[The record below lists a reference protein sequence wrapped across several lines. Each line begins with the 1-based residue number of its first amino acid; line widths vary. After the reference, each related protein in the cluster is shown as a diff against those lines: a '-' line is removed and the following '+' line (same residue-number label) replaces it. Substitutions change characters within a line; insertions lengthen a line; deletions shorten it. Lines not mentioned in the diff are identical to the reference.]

1 MASQF
6 DQLHFVLVPLLSPG
20 HLIPMIDMA
29 KLLANHGMIVTVV
42 TTPLNAIKFTS
53 TIERTFQSDLNIQ
66 FLELQFPAVEA
77 GLPEGC
83 ENMDKLPSRNLI
95 RNFYTAS
102 GMLQDRFEQVF
113 EKLEPR
119 PSCIISG
126 KNLPWTKITAQKFG
140 IPRLF
145 FDGMGCFAFSCTHKL
160 EVSRVHETVSKFE
173 QFVVPDLPH
182 RIELTRAKLPE
193 ILNPGS
199 EDLKDVRDNIRA
211 TELLEHGIVVNTF
224 EELETEY
231 IKEYKKVKGD
241 KVWCIGPVSA
251 CNKTDADKAERGQKA
266 SIDESQLLKWLDLK
280 EPGSVIYACLGSIC
294 GLTTT
299 QLVELGL
306 GLESSNQPF
315 IWVIREGE
323 KSQGLEKWVIEEDFE
338 NRTKDRGLI
347 IRGWAPQVVI
357 LSHPSVG
364 GFLTHCGWNSTLE
377 GISAGLPMV
386 TWPLFADQ
394 FCNERLVVDV
404 LKIGVEVGAKVTI
417 RWGQEEKIGVTV
429 KKENVT
435 RAINRLMDE
444 GEESEERRERAKELS
459 RMAKEAMEEKGS
471 SYLNMKLLIQDIM
484 QQQQQ
489 ACTM

>member
-347 IRGWAPQVVI
+347 IRGWSPQVLI
-357 LSHPSVG
+357 LSHQAIG

-377 GISAGLPMV
+377 GISAGVPIV
-386 TWPLFADQ
+386 ACPLFAEQ
-394 FCNERLVVDV
+394 FYNEKLVVEV
-404 LKIGVEVGAKVTI
+404 LRIGVSVGVEAAVTWGLEDKFGLVMKRDQVKNAIEKVVDK
-417 RWGQEEKIGVTV
+417 GK
-429 KKENVT
+429 
-435 RAINRLMDE
+435 E
-444 GEESEERRERAKELS
+444 GEERRKRARELGD
-459 RMAKEAMEEKGS
+459 MANRAIEKGGS
-471 SYLNMKLLIQDIM
+471 SYINMEMLIQYVKNVLSSM
-484 QQQQQ
+484 PY
-489 ACTM
+489 